1 MLALI
6 EGTVYDIPA
15 EKIAEWVTNTPNF
28 KAAYDVTL
36 EKYLTDNN
44 LKKVIEARGGM
55 LQSEFIAFVNEN
67 TFEHMKIRT
76 NCIRYQYAELGKEA
90 FLEYKTDMT
99 EKEMTELAMSPGKYA
114 YDTSQD
120 AILNDGS
127 GFTKQ

>member
-15 EKIAEWVTNTPNF
+15 EKIAEWVVDAPEF

-36 EKYLTDNN
+36 EKYLEDNN
-44 LKKVIEARGGM
+44 LKEAVKKQGGM
-55 LQSEFIAFVNEN
+55 LHSDFVDFVTKN
-67 TFEHMKIRT
+67 TFEHMKIKT
-76 NCIRYQYAELGKEA
+76 NCIRYRYGGLGKEE
-90 FLEYKTDMT
+90 FEEYKTDMT

-120 AILNDGS
+120 AILNDGT